1 MDNTETVELPKGI
14 HTTKDRT
21 TGQHLG
27 EPRERSRTVLT
38 KIKNSLANTRVWGM
52 NMLASETRIIRLNH
66 NGKRKATHCPE
77 CNEAWAGWAV

>member
-1 MDNTETVELPKGI
+1 MLA
-14 HTTKDRT
+14 
-21 TGQHLG
+21 
-27 EPRERSRTVLT
+27 

-77 CNEAWAGWAV
+77 SNEAWAGWAV